1 MIGVIQP
8 DTNNLGAIHQRR
20 GEPFNLAQLPAA
32 LLVITEPL
40 KQFPNPITSEER
52 RIIIFFKC
60 TYIPMNT
67 LVIEQT
73 RQFISGITKSKK
85 FHAGKVNN
93 LKTREFENFEIKCLS
108 VVKQS
113 IQ

>member
-1 MIGVIQP
+1 MIREIQA
-8 DTNNLGAIHQRR
+8 DTYDLGTIHQRR
-20 GEPFNLAQLPAA
+20 CKSFYLAQLPTA

-40 KQFPNPITSEER
+40 KQFPNPIASEER
-52 RIIIFFKC
+52 RIIIFFEC

-93 LKTREFENFEIKCLS
+93 LKTREFENFEINCRE
-108 VVKQS
+108 
-113 IQ
+113 